1 MDVLNIHDG
10 LESRQ
15 RGMSR
20 MLGMGGLSPIMVVS
34 RAMFYQDFFS
44 CGESLHSDS
53 RSFEALSVRPR
64 AGLRKG
70 PQQPPNVVFLL
81 F

>member
-10 LESRQ
+10 YESRQ

-20 MLGMGGLSPIMVVS
+20 MLGMGGLSPLMVVS

-44 CGESLHSDS
+44 CGDFLYSDS
-53 RSFEALSVRPR
+53 RSFGALSVRLR
-64 AGLRKG
+64 AGLRMG
-70 PQQPPNVVFLL
+70 PR
-81 F
+81 